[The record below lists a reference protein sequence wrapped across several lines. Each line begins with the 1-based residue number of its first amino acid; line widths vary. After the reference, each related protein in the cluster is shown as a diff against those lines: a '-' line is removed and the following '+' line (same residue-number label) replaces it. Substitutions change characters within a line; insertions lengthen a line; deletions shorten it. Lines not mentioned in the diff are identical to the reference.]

1 MKKIIFIIDSLSCGG
16 AERALIALLNEIE
29 LSKYE
34 IDLLY
39 FNRENEHFR
48 NSIPKGVNIIE
59 PDIGMEII
67 FSSGYNLYKYLK
79 NYKKWLL
86 LFFRVFFSSCSYF
99 NQDN

>member
-39 FNRENEHFR
+39 FNIENEHFR
-48 NSIPKGVNIIE
+48 NSIHKGVNII
-59 PDIGMEII
+59 
-67 FSSGYNLYKYLK
+67 
-79 NYKKWLL
+79 
-86 LFFRVFFSSCSYF
+86 
-99 NQDN
+99 